1 MIKRTIF
8 SVLAVS
14 LFPVLAFAESVH
26 GQAVSVDEPLVFS
39 EAMLVSAI
47 VLAVTFIGIF
57 TEMLHGLERMK
68 VAAGGAVVM
77 VIVGQ
82 IYGFYNP
89 MLAVDAVDWN
99 VVFLLGA
106 MMTVIAMMIPTGG
119 FEMLAYRIAN
129 FSKGRLYLLM
139 ALIGTCV
146 TVLSLLLDNVT
157 TVVIFGPLIILIARA
172 QKITPIPYLL
182 AAALLSD
189 TGGVATLVGDPPN
202 LMIGSAANISFND
215 FAIHM
220 VPPVVIAWIG
230 VLILLKYLFKEELAE
245 TPADVSDY
253 SVELKNPRVWNA
265 SIAILGIMVVL
276 FMLHH
281 TLHWEPWFVAAI
293 GMVSLMYVSRKIV
306 MDNTFEHVEI
316 TLLVFFISLFMLV
329 GGVEHSQFLMYIGQ
343 YITPFVQQDLLMAT
357 IILMWV
363 GAIMSAAIDNIPFTA
378 AMIPII
384 LSMETVGIN
393 VTPLWWGLA
402 IGVGMGGNGTHI
414 GSTANVFIVTIS
426 ERLARNE
433 NDPSLRITPGLWFRK
448 GLPVMLLTLVLSTIF
463 FIIFWDFLS
472 RPLGS

>member
-1 MIKRTIF
+1 MINRSIF
-8 SVLAVS
+8 CVLALI
-14 LFPVLAFAESVH
+14 LFPISAFAEAVH
-26 GQAVSVDEPLVFS
+26 GQGSIVDEPLVFN

-68 VAAGGAVVM
+68 VAAGGAVAM

-82 IYGFYNP
+82 VYGFYNP
-89 MLAVDAVDWN
+89 ELAVEAVDWN

-119 FEMLAYRIAN
+119 FDMLAYRIAN
-129 FSKGRLYLLM
+129 FSKGRLYMLL

-220 VPPVVIAWIG
+220 VPPVFIAWIG

-245 TPADVSDY
+245 TPADVADY

-265 SIAILGIMVVL
+265 SIVILCVMVVL

-293 GMVSLMYVSRKIV
+293 GMVSLMYVSRKII

-329 GGVEHSQFLMYIGQ
+329 GGVEHSRFLMYIGN

-402 IGVGMGGNGTHI
+402 VGVGMGGNGTHI

-448 GLPVMLLTLVLSTIF
+448 GLPVMLLTLVISTIF

-472 RPLGS
+472 KPLT

>member
-1 MIKRTIF
+1 MTTRIILSALT
-8 SVLAVS
+8 LA
-14 LFPVLAFAESVH
+14 LFPVLSQAVTGQ
-26 GQAVSVDEPLVFS
+26 GQASIVDEPLVFN
-39 EAMLVSAI
+39 EAMLVSGI

-77 VIVGQ
+77 VLVGQ
-82 IYGFYNP
+82 IYGFYTP
-89 MLAVDAVDWN
+89 ELAVGAVDWN

-119 FEMLAYRIAN
+119 FDMLAYRIAN
-129 FSKGRLYLLM
+129 FSKGRLYMLL

-172 QKITPIPYLL
+172 QKINPIPYLL

-220 VPPVVIAWIG
+220 VPPVLIAWIG

-253 SVELKNPRVWNA
+253 STEVKNPRVWNA
-265 SIAILGIMVVL
+265 SIVILGVMVVL

-281 TLHWEPWFVAAI
+281 RFHWEPWFVAAI
-293 GMVSLMYVSRKIV
+293 GMVSLMYVSRKII

-363 GAIMSAAIDNIPFTA
+363 GAVMSAAIDNIPFTA

-433 NDPSLRITPGLWFRK
+433 NDPSLRITPGLWFKK

-472 RPLGS
+472 KPLS

>member
-1 MIKRTIF
+1 M
-8 SVLAVS
+8 
-14 LFPVLAFAESVH
+14 
-26 GQAVSVDEPLVFS
+26 
-39 EAMLVSAI
+39 
-47 VLAVTFIGIF
+47 
-57 TEMLHGLERMK
+57 
-68 VAAGGAVVM
+68 
-77 VIVGQ
+77 
-82 IYGFYNP
+82 
-89 MLAVDAVDWN
+89 
-99 VVFLLGA
+99 
-106 MMTVIAMMIPTGG
+106 
-119 FEMLAYRIAN
+119 
-129 FSKGRLYLLM
+129 
-139 ALIGTCV
+139 
-146 TVLSLLLDNVT
+146 
-157 TVVIFGPLIILIARA
+157 
-172 QKITPIPYLL
+172 
-182 AAALLSD
+182 
-189 TGGVATLVGDPPN
+189 GDPPN

-220 VPPVVIAWIG
+220 VPPVLIAWIG

-245 TPADVSDY
+245 TPAEVADY
-253 SVELKNPRVWNA
+253 SVEVKNPKIWNA
-265 SIAILGIMVVL
+265 SIVILGAMVVL

-293 GMVSLMYVSRKIV
+293 GMVALTYVSRSII
-306 MDNTFEHVEI
+306 MDNAFEHVEI

-363 GAIMSAAIDNIPFTA
+363 GAVMSAAIDNIPFTA

-433 NDPSLRITPGLWFRK
+433 NDPSLRITPGLWFKK

-472 RPLGS
+472 RPLG